1 MTGIGEEGKGKGTR
15 PLRVT
20 LDDYEAAAKAVIPG
34 PAWEYIHSGAADE
47 HTLRWNRDAYVDIKL
62 APRVLNN
69 VARIDTRVKLLDWEL
84 PHPILLAPVAAQS
97 IAHPDGEVAVA
108 RGARAAGAGMVL
120 SSYTSKTVED
130 VAAAAPAPLWF
141 QLYMQER
148 EVTRELV
155 GRVVAAG
162 CTAICMT
169 VDTPTLGA
177 RDRMVRSR
185 FEYPELP
192 YRHVQPGDNGCTWD
206 DVGWIR
212 AAVKVPLLLKG
223 IMHPDDA
230 EIAVEAGA
238 AGIVVSNHG
247 ARNLDTTPA
256 TIEALPRIVDRV
268 AGRVPVLVDGGIRR
282 GTDVV
287 KALAHGATAV
297 MIGRPYVYGLA
308 VAGAEGVTA
317 VVEILRRELEQAMA
331 LMGRA
336 TIAAIDRTALW
347 T

>member
-1 MTGIGEEGKGKGTR
+1 MP
-15 PLRVT
+15 PLVT
-20 LDDYEAAAKAVIPG
+20 LDDYESAARAIIAPA
-34 PAWEYIHSGAADE
+34 AWEYIHSGAADE
-47 HTLRWNRDAYVDIKL
+47 HSLRWNRDAFASLKL

-69 VARIDTRVKLLDWEL
+69 VARIDTAVKVLDWAL

-108 RGARAAGAGMVL
+108 RGARAAGAGVVL
-120 SSYTSKTVED
+120 SSYTSKRVED
-130 VAAAAPAPLWF
+130 VAREAPSPLWF

-148 EVTRELV
+148 SVTRDLV
-155 GRVVAAG
+155 QRVVGAG
-162 CTAICMT
+162 CTAICLT

-177 RDRMVRSR
+177 RDRMIRSG

-192 YRHVQPGDNGCTWD
+192 YRHVQPGENGCTWD
-206 DVGWIR
+206 DVAWTR
-212 AAVKVPLLLKG
+212 ETVDVPVLLKG

-230 EIAVEAGA
+230 DLAVNAGA

-256 TIEALPRIVDRV
+256 TIEVLSRIVDRV

-282 GTDVV
+282 GTDVL
-287 KALAHGATAV
+287 KALALGASAV

-308 VAGAEGVTA
+308 VSGADGVAA
-317 VVEILRRELEQAMA
+317 VVGILRRELEQAMA

-336 TIAAIDRTALW
+336 SIAALDRSAIW
-347 T
+347 H